1 MAFATLKK
9 GSKGDMVKALQYIV
23 GVNADG
29 DFGSNTKTA
38 VKTYQKSHGLEADGE
53 AGQKT
58 FEMIASKAPVLRKG
72 AKGEYVYAL
81 ECILQTMTKD
91 GVYKDDEVAHVKT
104 FQASCGLEQDGIVG
118 KQTWLSLFGLGTKK
132 NNGTNSKQPVYYMQG
147 DSHWGKIVFTKNGT
161 YNKKQTIAN
170 SGCGVTSAAM
180 IIATFWDKS
189 ITPKETSAECVKKGY
204 RTKNSGTAVGYF
216 KYLANK
222 YKASKYIATSSFATA
237 QNIVDQG
244 GLVIVNVGPSV
255 WTKGG
260 HYIVLWKVDGNYVYI
275 NDPASK
281 ASNRIKNTIATLKKA
296 AKGYYCF
303 LK

>member
-58 FEMIASKAPVLRKG
+58 FEMIASKAPTLRKG

-118 KQTWLSLFGLGTKK
+118 KQTWLALFGLGIKK
-132 NNGTNSKQPVYYMQG
+132 NNGTNSKQPTNFKQY
-147 DSHWGKIVFTKNGT
+147 DSRWGKVVFTKNNT

-170 SGCGVTSAAM
+170 SGCGPTSMAD
-180 IIATFWDKS
+180 IVNTWWDKS
-189 ITPKETSAECVKKGY
+189 VTPKQTAADVVANGY
-204 RTKNSGTAVGYF
+204 RTPNSGTDWGYF
-216 KYLANK
+216 KWCAKK
-222 YKASKYIATSSFATA
+222 YKASKFVQTSSFATMQA
-237 QNIVDQG
+237 CLANG
-244 GLVIVNVGPSV
+244 GLVVVSFKKSK
-255 WTKGG
+255 WTNGG
-260 HYIVLWKVDGNYVYI
+260 
-275 NDPASK
+275 
-281 ASNRIKNTIATLKKA
+281 
-296 AKGYYCF
+296 
-303 LK
+303 